1 MRARLR
7 SAVLWSYV
15 GLTLIVLPSC
25 GSKSPS
31 SPSPT
36 PTPTTTPTRVIS
48 LGGNM
53 AFGNIQVGQSFSAT
67 LNVRNDG
74 NSPLTI
80 SGLSGS
86 TSFISTL
93 TTQGANFTLPA
104 GTSHDVLVTFRPTA
118 AQSYSGTLTV
128 NADHTSGTN
137 TIGFS
142 GTGTL
147 DGLPLFSRSGTGN
160 TVFDMP
166 TYVSRVR
173 IKGVWNGTGTS
184 NFIVRVG
191 GSLEVNEI
199 LRDMPNR
206 TYEGTHIVSG
216 GVTEITNSSTVAWT
230 FTEVR

>member
-1 MRARLR
+1 MKRLALLLCLVV
-7 SAVLWSYV
+7 SA
-15 GLTLIVLPSC
+15 C
-25 GSKSPS
+25 GSKSPTAPS
-31 SPSPT
+31 ST
-36 PTPTTTPTRVIS
+36 ATTTTAAPTRIIQ

-53 AFGNIQVGQSFSAT
+53 DFGAVTINQSFSAT
-67 LNVRNDG
+67 LNVRNNG

-93 TTQGANFTLPA
+93 STQGANFTIPA
-104 GTSHDVLVTFRPTA
+104 GTSHDILVTFKPTA
-118 AQSYSGTLTV
+118 AQAYSGQLTV

-137 TIGFS
+137 TIAFAGA
-142 GTGTL
+142 GTL
-147 DGLPLFSRSGTGN
+147 NGVPLFSRSGSGN

-166 TYVSRVR
+166 THVSRVR
-173 IKGVWNGTGTS
+173 IRGVWNGTGTS

-199 LRDMPNR
+199 LREMPNR
-206 TYEGTHIVSG
+206 TYEGTHVVVG
-216 GVTEITNSSTVAWT
+216 GVTEITNSSTVNWT